1 MQALLISSLVT
12 ALENLVVFSALPV
25 LWWWVRHR
33 REGGFFRWVGLYRPQ
48 LQSSVWVL
56 AAFAV
61 GYGFFYNFDFTRL
74 ADPETLAY
82 LESSAQVSANVY
94 AGMGA
99 AAIPAALVESFAA
112 NGLAEE
118 ILFRG
123 FLCRRLCARFGS
135 MPGILMQGVLFGLMH
150 NLLYLAAGMQVG
162 LWYHLLVFGFT
173 GMGALLLGWLD
184 QRIFNGSIWPSVLLH
199 GAGNFLSSMLVAF
212 G

>member
-1 MQALLISSLVT
+1 MELFCSGLVT
-12 ALENLVVFSALPV
+12 ALVNLAVFSAVPLIV
-25 LWWWVRHR
+25 WRVTSR
-33 REGGFFRWVGLYRPQ
+33 RECGFFRWVGLYRPR
-48 LQSSVWVL
+48 LQTSIWVL
-56 AAFAV
+56 AVFGV
-61 GYGFFYNFDFTRL
+61 VYGFFYNFDFTCL
-74 ADPETLAY
+74 ADPATLAY
-82 LESSAQVSANVY
+82 LESSAQVSANAY
-94 AGMGA
+94 TGMGA

-135 MPGILMQGVLFGLMH
+135 VPGILMQGALFGLMH
-150 NLLYLAAGMQVG
+150 NLLYLATGLEVG

-173 GMGALLLGWLD
+173 GTGALLLGWLD

-212 G
+212 GV